1 MKKRACLQF
10 YCSIVDNVKILEII
24 SMFQLG
30 NDLVNC
36 DISIIQNT
44 LQKFKI
50 EGEVHEYRS
59 PFKGIM
65 LNRKKKDML
74 QNDAYNI

>member
-1 MKKRACLQF
+1 
-10 YCSIVDNVKILEII
+10 
-24 SMFQLG
+24 MFQLG

-50 EGEVHEYRS
+50 EGEVHKYRS
-59 PFKGIM
+59 LYKGIM

>member
-1 MKKRACLQF
+1 
-10 YCSIVDNVKILEII
+10 
-24 SMFQLG
+24 MFQLG